1 MKAYAIVL
9 ASGALVLAAT
19 SLIEL
24 ISMWG
29 PLVLMTL
36 LTALMT
42 VWIIKSENDEARA
55 DVSFK
60 KAA

>member
-1 MKAYAIVL
+1 
-9 ASGALVLAAT
+9 
-19 SLIEL
+19 
-24 ISMWG
+24 MWG

>member
-1 MKAYAIVL
+1 MKAYGIVL
-9 ASGALVLAAT
+9 TCGALALAAT

-29 PLVLMTL
+29 PLVFMSLLM
-36 LTALMT
+36 ALVT
-42 VWIIKSENDEARA
+42 VWVIKAENDEARA
-55 DVSFK
+55 HVSFK

>member
-9 ASGALVLAAT
+9 ASGALALAAT